1 MKLACPEFMSKW
13 WESTSG
19 VETMTKFLKDV
30 EQTFAK
36 EIETMTNCISESKRN
51 SESAGEDYEYEL

>member
-1 MKLACPEFMSKW
+1 MNKW

-36 EIETMTNCISESKRN
+36 EIETMTNCISENKRN
-51 SESAGEDYEYEL
+51 IEGAGEDYEYEL

>member
-1 MKLACPEFMSKW
+1 MNKW

-19 VETMTKFLKDV
+19 VDTMTKFLKDV

-36 EIETMTNCISESKRN
+36 EIDAMTDSITEGKRN
-51 SESAGEDYEYEL
+51 NESAG